1 MNQSIKSALLSALIF
16 PGVGQISAGFK
27 KRGWIIILANC
38 VFLYLIMSEI
48 IQQVYNTIDRMKKSG
63 MVMDIENIS
72 NSTSAQVG
80 FSDNTYLN
88 SLLVILIISWFCS
101 IIDAYWLGNKKP

>member
-1 MNQSIKSALLSALIF
+1 MKQSFKSALLSALIF

-27 KRGWIIILANC
+27 KRGWFIILANC

-48 IQQVYNTIDRMKKSG
+48 IQRAYSTINTMQKNG
-63 MVMDIENIS
+63 VAMDIESIS
-72 NSTSAQVG
+72 NSTSAQMG

-88 SLLVILIISWFCS
+88 SLLVILIISWFFS

>member
-1 MNQSIKSALLSALIF
+1 MKQSLKSALLSALIF
-16 PGVGQISAGFK
+16 PGVGQISAGYK
-27 KRGWIIILANC
+27 KRGWLIILANC

-48 IQQVYNTIDRMKKSG
+48 IQLAYSTINTMQKNG
-63 MVMDIENIS
+63 ATMDIESIS
-72 NSTSAQVG
+72 NSTSAQMG

-101 IIDAYWLGNKKP
+101 IIDAYWLGNKKS